1 MVVKSFKV
9 QVQGYS
15 PEKKIHSKLTHS
27 CAKPNRFRLMEII
40 VSNYEMV

>member
-1 MVVKSFKV
+1 MVVKSFIV
-9 QVQGYS
+9 QAQGLS

-27 CAKPNRFRLMEII
+27 CGKSFRLMETI